1 MYLLCNINVWGIYSI
16 EMMKCFL
23 SDWLLWHWRPT
34 RIWVLQKVK
43 RDLLVKGKG
52 ALWCIEK
59 WAKNEPTQPHKT
71 PGTSKRLKITIMKDK
86 RARVE
91 AFHQELESKHGG
103 KYSRPQYCLW
113 AEVIDIGT
121 HASEEE
127 SNLGTSFRNVM
138 KTTTNSAI
146 SESCRRM

>member
-1 MYLLCNINVWGIYSI
+1 
-16 EMMKCFL
+16 
-23 SDWLLWHWRPT
+23 
-34 RIWVLQKVK
+34 
-43 RDLLVKGKG
+43 
-52 ALWCIEK
+52 
-59 WAKNEPTQPHKT
+59 
-71 PGTSKRLKITIMKDK
+71 MKDK

-103 KYSRPQYCLW
+103 KYSRPQYGLW

-146 SESCRRM
+146 SESCRRMYVAKTVTSALKGNKKPPKQVAPPILDTWLTKIIVLVTSDI